1 MGSKDFKEEEVGT
14 PTQKNSTAIPDAS
27 KYYDPLLAGAV
38 VNATQKTEEAKRA
51 DAEAEQ
57 MLERYQK
64 LIEDGHSG
72 MSALFK
78 RKEPKY
84 DTDKEERLRKAAIVQ
99 SFGDMAVAMARG
111 VTAFNKRTGAGY
123 VPSDDLNSPLA
134 SIKEIN
140 KMRELYAK
148 QRADWEE
155 AMLGNEM
162 AAIKAREEAAKS
174 LATAAQTRATN
185 ARKAADD
192 ARDDTATIDRARA
205 DAEFRAALKAYEIAN
220 KPIKETT
227 KASQEVKKE
236 EDLYVFLYDGLYG
249 DDIEES
255 TTTRPVDIQHPY
267 TGEILQTKDVTTTHR
282 KKKRNKPIR
291 EKVAI
296 GRYDA
301 WIQLAIQYMKEEGLS
316 EQAALDKVKKEMAD
330 EQSNE

>member
-1 MGSKDFKEEEVGT
+1 MGNKDSNKEVGT
-14 PTQKNSTAIPDAS
+14 ATQDNSITIPNAS

-38 VNATQKTEEAKRA
+38 VNATQKAEEAKRA

-123 VPSDDLNSPLA
+123 VPSGDLNSPLA

-192 ARDDTATIDRARA
+192 ARDDVATIDRAMA
-205 DAEFRAALKAYEIAN
+205 DAKYRAALKAYEIAN
-220 KPIKETT
+220 KPTKETT
-227 KASQEVKKE
+227 KSNQEGKKE

-255 TTTRPVDIQHPY
+255 TTTRPEFIKNLGGGV
-267 TGEILQTKDVTTTHR
+267 TEERNVTTTHR
-282 KKKRNKPIR
+282 KPKRSKPIR

-296 GRYDA
+296 GRYDT
-301 WIQLAIQYMKEEGLS
+301 WIQLAIQYMNEEGIS
-316 EQAALDKVKKEMAD
+316 AKEALDKVKKEMAD

>member
-1 MGSKDFKEEEVGT
+1 MGNKDSNKEVGIA
-14 PTQKNSTAIPDAS
+14 TQDNNITIPDAS

-38 VNATQKTEEAKRA
+38 VNATQKVEEAKRA
-51 DAEAEQ
+51 DAEAVQ
-57 MLERYQK
+57 MLERYNK

-72 MSALFK
+72 MSALFRK
-78 RKEPKY
+78 KEPQY
-84 DTDKEERLRKAAIVQ
+84 DTGKEERLRKAAIVQ

-111 VTAFNKRTGAGY
+111 ITAFNKRTGAGY
-123 VPSDDLNSPLA
+123 VPSGDLNSPLA

-162 AAIKAREEAAKS
+162 ATIKAREEAAKS

-192 ARDDTATIDRARA
+192 ARDDIATLDRAMA
-205 DAEFRAALKAYEIAN
+205 DAKYRAALKAYEIAN
-220 KPIKETT
+220 KPKKSEQDNTT
-227 KASQEVKKE
+227 NNKLTARGN
-236 EDLYVFLYDGLYG
+236 LFRLIHA

-255 TTTRPVDIQHPY
+255 TSTRPEDIRDY
-267 TGEILQTKDVTTTHR
+267 WTKDIIETKDVTTTHR
-282 KKKRNKPIR
+282 KKKDYTLAEANAYGEYDYWTLLA
-291 EKVAI
+291 EKYIA
-296 GRYDA
+296 
-301 WIQLAIQYMKEEGLS
+301 EGLS
-316 EQAALDKVKKEMAD
+316 LEEAVAKVKKEMAD